1 MRQFAGT
8 TPFLYQ
14 IQQLLVYDMGL
25 PLGLLG
31 LAGFGWALMRVWRR
45 LDDDWTI
52 FVVWLVGYFAVIGS
66 AYMKFSRYMLP
77 VFVPLAL
84 CGAAALAALAAWG
97 TRRIAG
103 RARGAAAPDARA
115 VPLTRVIGAARV
127 RAGALAERATHAWGA
142 GWWRVA
148 CVALGLTV
156 LAGTAFSALA
166 LINI

>member
-1 MRQFAGT
+1 
-8 TPFLYQ
+8 
-14 IQQLLVYDMGL
+14 MGL

-31 LAGFGWALMRVWRR
+31 LAGFGWALARVWRR

-52 FVVWLVGYFAVIGS
+52 LVVGLLGYFAVIAS
-66 AYMKFSRYMLP
+66 AYMKFSRYMLL

-84 CGAAALAALAAWG
+84 GGAAALAALAKWG

-103 RARGAAAPDARA
+103 QARGAADPDVRA
-115 VPLTRVIGAARV
+115 APLTRAVRAAQV
-127 RAGALAERATHAWGA
+127 RAGALAERATRAWGA

-156 LAGTAFSALA
+156 LAGTALPARGPHQTYHRPQ
-166 LINI
+166 